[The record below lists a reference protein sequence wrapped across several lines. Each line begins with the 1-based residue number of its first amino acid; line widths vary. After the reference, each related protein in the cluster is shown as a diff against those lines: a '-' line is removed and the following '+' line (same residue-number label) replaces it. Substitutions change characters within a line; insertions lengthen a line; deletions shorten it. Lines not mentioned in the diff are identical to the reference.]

1 MSQYCPTHRELTWR
15 GGRQTGDPTIPALFC
30 GEREVNLGLWENRPE
45 AMTQPWG
52 PRRDSKWTKAV
63 SRALKE
69 RMTQQANKD
78 G

>member
-1 MSQYCPTHRELTWR
+1 M
-15 GGRQTGDPTIPALFC
+15 
-30 GEREVNLGLWENRPE
+30 WENRPE
-45 AMTQPWG
+45 AVTQPWG
-52 PRRDSKWTKAV
+52 QRRDSRWTKAV